1 MSLMPREKEKVFKTL
16 SDRQE
21 EILKRRPPT
30 SLPNEVAL
38 EKYGRRTPNANKI
51 IEMAHNKLLKNGSIH
66 PSLAK
71 VILELVPE
79 NYNTDLASEIYEY
92 QQFLTGQWGVDKK
105 GRAAKGTLYLKKG
118 MTPEQYLMG
127 FR

>member
-38 EKYGRRTPNANKI
+38 EKYGRKTPNADKI

-105 GRAAKGTLYLKKG
+105 GRAAKGTLYLKEG

>member
-16 SDRQE
+16 SYRQE

-71 VILELVPE
+71 VILELVP
-79 NYNTDLASEIYEY
+79 
-92 QQFLTGQWGVDKK
+92 
-105 GRAAKGTLYLKKG
+105 
-118 MTPEQYLMG
+118 
-127 FR
+127 